1 MHPTDNPATRIAW
14 KIRDIEHRHLQM
26 IQGILDRFGLHFGQP
41 RILYMVMT
49 MNGAAQKE
57 IAERL
62 RISPASLAV
71 SIKRMQKVGLLE
83 KIHDEKD
90 LRVNKVRIT
99 DKGIKVQE
107 GFRAEALATDRQM
120 LSGFSSE
127 ELTQLEDYLERIYQN
142 LTQIEEPKH
151 VK

>member
-41 RILYMVMT
+41 RILYTVMT
-49 MNGAAQKE
+49 MNGASQNE
-57 IAERL
+57 IAEKL
-62 RISPASLAV
+62 QISPASLAV
-71 SIKRMQKVGLLE
+71 SIKRMQRVGLLE
-83 KIHDEKD
+83 KVTDEKD

-99 DKGIKVQE
+99 EKGIKVQE
-107 GFRAEALATDRQM
+107 GFRAEACATDRQM
-120 LSGFSSE
+120 LSGFSPE
-127 ELTQLEDYLERIYQN
+127 ELAQVEYYLEQIYRN
-142 LTQIEEPKH
+142 LNQIEVSKD

>member
-142 LTQIEEPKH
+142 LT
-151 VK
+151 